1 MISFLSGISLQKE
14 LGEFLH
20 RAVLWHSQV
29 KHSPDCKRSSE
40 SSNPLSPILIFD
52 IYSIAVS
59 NLSLHLYIFN
69 SKEKSHT
76 NLSERSLLEAP
87 VNSCSEQLVWESV
100 KSASHPVPSAWRLTR
115 LNSFKCR
122 SWNTYRWQGV
132 FEMFAFSFYNLFT
145 HSFLM
150 SRRLEGWDKETTIG
164 CVLRI
169 GTESNKPF
177 LVIQAKNNWTLSW

>member
-1 MISFLSGISLQKE
+1 MSSSTEQSYGI
-14 LGEFLH
+14 LGWNIVQTARE
-20 RAVLWHSQV
+20 VQ
-29 KHSPDCKRSSE
+29 SP
-40 SSNPLSPILIFD
+40 PTLSPP
-52 IYSIAVS
+52 YW
-59 NLSLHLYIFN
+59 SLTFIHLPFQIWVFICTVFN

-76 NLSERSLLEAP
+76 NLSERSLLEAL

-100 KSASHPVPSAWRLTR
+100 KSASHPVPSAWCLPR
-115 LNSFKCR
+115 LNNFKCR

-145 HSFLM
+145 RSFLM

-164 CVLRI
+164 CVLHI

-177 LVIQAKNNWTLSW
+177 QVIQAKNNWTLSW